1 MDVPFN
7 LRKSKYPV
15 ALLPKI
21 KPLAFGIPIAL
32 TGTDNGLGKKVTE
45 NTEPFYKK
53 EIVGD
58 NNV

>member
-21 KPLAFGIPIAL
+21 KHSVITSLLLALRFPVIQMEL
-32 TGTDNGLGKKVTE
+32 TSLQV
-45 NTEPFYKK
+45 
-53 EIVGD
+53 
-58 NNV
+58 